1 MIMKIAYISQFAP
14 DDRRASSGTN
24 YKVVEQLG
32 KMGDITWF
40 PIRTPKIYRVF
51 ELASKVLAKICGRKI
66 YFLYTKLGCNL
77 FARNQRISIDELNKC
92 DIIFAFFNATP
103 FWTIA
108 TSKPIVYLT
117 DATYPAMI
125 DYYPPF
131 CNLFNFNKKR
141 GSILKNVYS
150 INLHPFYVLLT
161 GQGIPQLKTCIKVV
175 TKCAA

>member
-1 MIMKIAYISQFAP
+1 MIMKIAYISQFAS

-51 ELASKVLAKICGRKI
+51 ELASKALAKICGRKI

-77 FARNQRISIDELNKC
+77 FARNQKISIDELNKC
-92 DIIFAFFNATP
+92 DVIFAFFNATP
-103 FWTIA
+103 FWTIT

-131 CNLFNFNKKR
+131 CNLFNFNKN
-141 GSILKNVYS
+141 GGIILKNVYS
-150 INLHPFYVLLT
+150 INLHPFYVLPT
-161 GQGIPQLKTCIKVV
+161 GQGFPQLKTCIKVV
-175 TKCAA
+175 IKCAA